1 MLSTRVIPVLLL
13 SEGGLYK
20 GKKFKNHR
28 YVGDPLN
35 AVKIFNDK
43 EVDELV
49 FLDIT
54 ATQQGKGPDF
64 ELLADIASELFV
76 PFAYGGAITTV
87 AQAERLFK
95 LGVEKIILNSSAI
108 ADVNLV
114 SDIASVSGSQS
125 VVVAVDVKKS
135 LFGKPHVYSHGGK
148 NKTDLELTEYLLRL
162 EKAGAGEIILNAI
175 DREGTRTG
183 YDLELIRKASSVL
196 TIPLVAQGGA
206 GSVDDFLPAIQAGA
220 SAVAAGTMFV
230 FRGPHEAVLITYPE
244 YTRLKQIFGQ

>member
-1 MLSTRVIPVLLL
+1 MIPVLLL

-35 AVKIFNDK
+35 AVKIFNEK

-49 FLDIT
+49 FLDVS
-54 ATQQGKGPDF
+54 ASQQGKGPDF

-76 PFAYGGAITTV
+76 PFAYGGAITSV

-108 ADVNLV
+108 ADIRLV
-114 SDIASVSGSQS
+114 SDISSVSGSQS
-125 VVVAVDVKKS
+125 VVVAVDTKKS
-135 LFGKPHVYSHGGK
+135 MFGKHQVYSQSGK
-148 NKTDLELTEYLLRL
+148 VKTDYELTQYLLDL
-162 EKAGAGEIILNAI
+162 ERAGAGEIILSSI
-175 DREGTRTG
+175 DREGTRSG
-183 YDLELIRKASSVL
+183 YDLELIKKASNVL
-196 TIPLVAQGGA
+196 SIPLVAQGGA

-230 FRGPHEAVLITYPE
+230 FHGPHDAVLITYPE
-244 YTRLKQIFGQ
+244 YTILKQIFSQ

>member
-35 AVKIFNDK
+35 AVKIFNEK

-49 FLDIT
+49 FLDIS
-54 ATQQGKGPDF
+54 ASQQGKGPDF

-76 PFAYGGAITTV
+76 PFAYGGAITSV
-87 AQAERLFK
+87 AQAEKLFK

-108 ADVNLV
+108 ADIHLV
-114 SDIASVSGSQS
+114 SEISSVSGSQS
-125 VVVAVDVKKS
+125 VVVAVDTKKS
-135 LFGKPHVYSHGGK
+135 MFGKYQVYSQSGK
-148 NKTDLELTEYLLRL
+148 VKSDLELTQYLLDL
-162 EKAGAGEIILNAI
+162 EKAGAGEVILSSI
-175 DREGTRTG
+175 DREGTRSG
-183 YDLELIRKASSVL
+183 YDLELIKKASSVL
-196 TIPLVAQGGA
+196 SIPLVAQGGA
-206 GSVDDFLPAIQAGA
+206 GSVGDFLPAIQAGA

-230 FRGPHEAVLITYPE
+230 FHGPHDAVLITYPE
-244 YTRLKQIFGQ
+244 YTRLKQIFSQ

>member
-35 AVKIFNDK
+35 AVKIFNEK

-49 FLDIT
+49 FLDVS
-54 ATQQGKGPDF
+54 ASQQGKGPDF

-76 PFAYGGAITTV
+76 PFAYGGAITSV

-108 ADVNLV
+108 ADIRLV
-114 SDIASVSGSQS
+114 SDISSVSGSQS
-125 VVVAVDVKKS
+125 VVVAVDTKKS
-135 LFGKPHVYSHGGK
+135 MFGKHQVYSQSGK
-148 NKTDLELTEYLLRL
+148 VKTDYELTQYLLDL
-162 EKAGAGEIILNAI
+162 ERAGAGEIILSSI
-175 DREGTRTG
+175 DREGTRSG
-183 YDLELIRKASSVL
+183 YDLELIKKASNVL
-196 TIPLVAQGGA
+196 SIPLVAQGGA

-230 FRGPHEAVLITYPE
+230 FHGPHDAVLITYPE
-244 YTRLKQIFGQ
+244 YTILKQIFSQ